1 MPRGCT
7 ICNSDLRTEIEA
19 QMVLG
24 ESTKSVAEW
33 ATSHGLKIS
42 HTTVQRHKKHIENFK
57 PESKEVQG
65 IDADN
70 FTNAEFTV
78 EIPTFS
84 SGDDL
89 LAFTKTNARAIL
101 ANQLVIVR
109 AKQEKFMAGE
119 GRYPSA
125 EIQALKTFVSCLS
138 DLTESKTPV
147 YQDSKS
153 TEKKDV

>member
-7 ICNSDLRTEIEA
+7 ICNSDLRAEIETM
-19 QMVLG
+19 MVLG

-33 ATSHGLKIS
+33 ATSNGLKIT
-42 HTTVQRHKKHIENFK
+42 HATVQRHKKHIDNFK

-65 IDADN
+65 IDAE
-70 FTNAEFTV
+70 TVASAEFTV
-78 EIPTFS
+78 DIPVFS
-84 SGDDL
+84 DGDDL
-89 LAFTKTNARAIL
+89 LNFTKTNARAIL
-101 ANQLVIVR
+101 ANQMVIVR

-125 EIQALKTFVSCLS
+125 EIQALKTLSSCLS
-138 DLTESKTPV
+138 DLTESKAPV

-153 TEKKDV
+153 TKQSTG